1 MVAALLFLIVVSGW
15 GVKAYKLYYHAAS
28 RVNESNGPTAS
39 RYVNGHDSLP
49 ETIQPSQIGSLSIE

>member
-28 RVNESNGPTAS
+28 RVKWANGLALCEWTRP
-39 RYVNGHDSLP
+39 LP